1 MAQLVEHI
9 LGKDEVIS
17 STLISSSR
25 IAALQKQGG
34 FLLFCFLHLFAFFA
48 SRSLVRLFSAPGI
61 FRFTLRRP
69 LFFRAS
75 LTTVGNAAIIDR

>member
-34 FLLFCFLHLFAFFA
+34 FLLFCFFVFFIFLSFSHLGLSYAYSLHPESSGLLCADPYFFA
-48 SRSLVRLFSAPGI
+48 HP
-61 FRFTLRRP
+61 
-69 LFFRAS
+69 
-75 LTTVGNAAIIDR
+75 

>member
-48 SRSLVRLFSAPGI
+48 SRLSYAYSLHPESSGLLCADPY
-61 FRFTLRRP
+61 
-69 LFFRAS
+69 FFAHP
-75 LTTVGNAAIIDR
+75 

>member
-34 FLLFCFLHLFAFFA
+34 FLLFCFFIFLPFSHLGLSYAYSLHPESSGLLCATLIFFA
-48 SRSLVRLFSAPGI
+48 HP
-61 FRFTLRRP
+61 
-69 LFFRAS
+69 
-75 LTTVGNAAIIDR
+75 